1 MKNVPPKPRIALLA
15 MGVMGGGSLNDGIPV
30 LADLFGRLS
39 QHFEIVFYSFQKV
52 HRANISS
59 SIKTKDV
66 TNLRVPGRLKYFF
79 LLARIVWDSLRHPY
93 QLLFAVSVY
102 PPGRSAVLI
111 GKLLRR
117 PVVVQ
122 MIALEAVAIHEINS
136 GNLTIPWLAKITRS
150 VCKNTNYLVAVSD
163 FQAKVAM
170 KDLPT
175 SREIVVL
182 PLRINAAKFNFQP
195 REISYPVQLVH
206 IGYFSPIKG
215 QDVMFRAFAKL
226 TRNVDCHLTVIG
238 NGFNVPVVKNMLSEL
253 GIQEKVFFKGPV
265 LQSEIPSLLAGK
277 HIMVHAARFETGC
290 AVIQEAMASGVA
302 VCGTRVGLLSDIGDE
317 YAMIVPSEDHNL
329 LAEKIQNLIADPVLY
344 NRITRSAHEWIS
356 NYDAAWSA
364 EAYRKFIASTL

>member
-1 MKNVPPKPRIALLA
+1 MKNASPKPKIALIA
-15 MGVMGGGSLNDGIPV
+15 MSVMGGGSLNNGIPV
-30 LADLFGRLS
+30 LVELFERLS
-39 QHFEIVFYSFQKV
+39 LHYEIVFYSFQKV
-52 HRANISS
+52 YKPNVPASVRIVDSGWRHI
-59 SIKTKDV
+59 
-66 TNLRVPGRLKYFF
+66 PGRLTYF
-79 LLARIVWDSLRHPY
+79 LMMCRIILDHFQYPY
-93 QLLFAVSVY
+93 NILFAISAY
-102 PPGRSAVLI
+102 PPGWAGVLL
-111 GKLLRR
+111 GKILRI

-150 VCKNTNYLVAVSD
+150 VCKKTNYLVAVSD

-175 SREIVVL
+175 SRGIVVL

-226 TRNVDCHLTVIG
+226 ARNVDCHLTVIG

-253 GIQEKVFFKGPV
+253 GIQEKVSFKGPV
-265 LQSEIPSLLAGK
+265 LQSEIPSLLVGK

-344 NRITRSAHEWIS
+344 NRITRSAYEWIS